1 MRKTDILNVI
11 VIQIQKKNK
20 WDKGRE
26 YKEKDSYFQNE
37 CSVIRDFNEIR
48 DRVMKR
54 SEWREN
60 IVARQQEPHT
70 QIFQEGTSLVLPES
84 HVFTISTLES
94 R

>member
-1 MRKTDILNVI
+1 M
-11 VIQIQKKNK
+11 
-20 WDKGRE
+20 
-26 YKEKDSYFQNE
+26 
-37 CSVIRDFNEIR
+37 IRDFNEIR
-48 DRVMKR
+48 DRAMKR